1 MPRIR
6 QLPPDVVAKIA
17 AGEVVERPAS
27 VVKELV
33 ENALD
38 AGASRIDIDLEQGG
52 TELIRVVDDGGGIP
66 ADELPLAFAPHAT
79 SKLEDADDLFDL
91 LTMGFR
97 GEALASIAGV
107 AQVTLQSRPPGQPT
121 GAEIRC
127 NNSELSEVRP
137 WGGSPGTRIEV
148 RHLFFSI
155 PARKAFLKSVATE
168 LGHVT
173 EVITRLALANPTVH
187 LVLRHNGKLV
197 YEVPGAA
204 GLKDRIGLFF
214 GGDVQDA
221 LYEIDSGPNVMRV
234 RGFVADPKCDRGNP
248 KLQYLFVN
256 GRWFRDR
263 SIGHALQEAYRG
275 LLMTGRYAVGF
286 LFLDVPAAAVDVN
299 VHPQKHEVRFREQ
312 SSVYALVRSAVKAR
326 LLKENLVPLLKVPEP
341 ETREFGPLPPPQ
353 WDLSQPPAAPT
364 PTLFSPRRELA
375 ERTVPPWEGQDK
387 ETRDPRPE
395 TAVAAETGRPTPES
409 GLPAIG
415 QALGAEDKGL
425 ASEAERHDREA
436 ISPLVSHV
444 SGLVSS
450 LPSLPAGSALQVH
463 DSYIVL
469 ETPDGM
475 LVIDQHALHE
485 RILYEQLRRRIKDG
499 KLEVQRLLIPEPIDL
514 PAEHAALVLEVA
526 DDLARLGLEVSDFGG
541 NTILLG
547 SYPTLLSRRPPAV
560 ILKGVIDHLLTKDRP
575 PSKEVLLDHLLATMA
590 CKAAVKAGDRLT
602 QEEIAHLLMLRQ
614 MADDS
619 HHCPHG
625 RPTSLLFSRQQLD
638 KQFGRI

>member
-1 MPRIR
+1 
-6 QLPPDVVAKIA
+6 
-17 AGEVVERPAS
+17 
-27 VVKELV
+27 
-33 ENALD
+33 
-38 AGASRIDIDLEQGG
+38 
-52 TELIRVVDDGGGIP
+52 
-66 ADELPLAFAPHAT
+66 
-79 SKLEDADDLFDL
+79 
-91 LTMGFR
+91 
-97 GEALASIAGV
+97 
-107 AQVTLQSRPPGQPT
+107 
-121 GAEIRC
+121 
-127 NNSELSEVRP
+127 
-137 WGGSPGTRIEV
+137 
-148 RHLFFSI
+148 
-155 PARKAFLKSVATE
+155 
-168 LGHVT
+168 
-173 EVITRLALANPTVH
+173 
-187 LVLRHNGKLV
+187 
-197 YEVPGAA
+197 
-204 GLKDRIGLFF
+204 
-214 GGDVQDA
+214 A

-275 LLMTGRYAVGF
+275 LLMTGRYAVGV

-312 SSVYALVRSAVKAR
+312 SSVYALVRSAVKTR
-326 LLKENLVPLLKVPEP
+326 LLKENLVPLLKVPEQ
-341 ETREFGPLPPPQ
+341 EAREFGPLPPPQ
-353 WDLSQPPAAPT
+353 WVLSPPAAAP

-375 ERTVPPWEGQDK
+375 ERTVPPWEQKDK

-395 TAVAAETGRPTPES
+395 TVAAAEAGRPTPEG
-409 GLPAIG
+409 GLPATG
-415 QALGAEDKGL
+415 HGLGAEDKDRG
-425 ASEAERHDREA
+425 SEAERHDSEA
-436 ISPLVSHV
+436 VSPLGSHV

-450 LPSLPAGSALQVH
+450 LPALAPGSALQVH

-514 PAEHAALVLEVA
+514 PAEHAALVLEVSE
-526 DDLARLGLEVSDFGG
+526 DLARLGLEVSDFGG
-541 NTILLG
+541 NTVLLG

-575 PSKEVLLDHLLATMA
+575 PSKEMLLDHLLATMA

-602 QEEIAHLLMLRQ
+602 QDEIAHLLMLRQ

-625 RPTSLLFSRQQLD
+625 RPTSLLFSRAQLD